1 MTLIAPTSTELHQ
14 AFWTIAVASVCSISC
29 ALLGCFL
36 LLKRMSMLGDAIGHG
51 VLPGIVL
58 AVLLTGQITSVYI
71 LVGAMVFGLVTAI
84 LAETLSASTSVTED
98 ASLGVVYTSLFAVGV
113 ILLSKYLRFAHIDL
127 DCVFLGLLE
136 VVPLNTADF
145 FGLEIP
151 RAIPTMLLMLFLT
164 LAFLGFFW
172 KELTIVAFDPA
183 LAQSMGF
190 SPRLVNYLLIALVAG
205 STVSAFEAV
214 GLILVLAVLIVPAA
228 TAYLLTDRLGPML
241 GWAALSAFS
250 ASVLGYL
257 LRNIGGYSLD
267 ISGMVAVILGL
278 QFVLAVLFAPRHG
291 LAAQGW
297 RNFHLSLRIAQEDI
311 LATLYRAEEASVK
324 TYSLALKDHGLST
337 WVVWLAHHKLVRLGL
352 LATSAAG
359 LPVLTEEGRRLGQ
372 YVVRSHRLWET
383 YAGAILEIPPD
394 HVHAAAAL
402 VEHFIG
408 PQLQDELASTLQEP
422 AKDPHGKSIPPAQ
435 NDAPSA
441 ASK

>member
-1 MTLIAPTSTELHQ
+1 MTLLALTSMELHQ
-14 AFWTIAVASVCSISC
+14 AFWTIAVAGVCSVSC

-51 VLPGIVL
+51 VLPGIVF
-58 AVLLTGQITSVYI
+58 AVLLTGQITSIYI

-84 LAETLSASTSVTED
+84 LAETLSSSSSVSED
-98 ASLGVVYTSLFAVGV
+98 ASLGVVYTSLFALGV
-113 ILLSKYLRFAHIDL
+113 ILISKYLRFAHIDL

-136 VVPLNTADF
+136 VVPINTVDY

-151 RAIPTMLLMLFLT
+151 LAFPTMLLMLILT
-164 LAFLGFFW
+164 LGFLGFFW

-190 SPRLVNYLLIALVAG
+190 SPRLVNYLLVALVAG

-228 TAYLLTDRLGPML
+228 TAHLLTDRLGPML
-241 GWAALSAFS
+241 GWAALLAFS
-250 ASVLGYL
+250 AAVLGYL
-257 LRNIGGYSLD
+257 LRNLGGYSLD
-267 ISGMVAVILGL
+267 ISGMMSVVLGL
-278 QFVLAVLFAPRHG
+278 QFALVVLVAPRHG
-291 LAAQGW
+291 LAAQAW
-297 RNFHLSLRIAQEDI
+297 RNFQLSIRIAQEDI
-311 LATLYRAEEASVK
+311 VATLYRADEAGVK
-324 TYSLALKDHGLST
+324 TYSLALKEHGLST
-337 WVVWLAHHKLVRLGL
+337 WVVWLAHHRLVRLGL
-352 LATSAAG
+352 VATSAQG
-359 LPVLTEEGRRLGQ
+359 LPMLTEAGRRMGQ

-383 YAGAILEIPPD
+383 YAGEVLEIPPD

-408 PQLQDELASTLQEP
+408 PELQNELATSLQDP
-422 AKDPHGKSIPPAQ
+422 AKDPHGKSIPPS
-435 NDAPSA
+435 PSETHPP